1 MFIIPR
7 CKSKVV
13 GNVDRSVTR
22 NVATTENN
30 SENGVKK
37 NDEFSYHQF
46 ESKIIIM
53 KNKMMT
59 TKIELIAAFNNLLN
73 TKYELGIK
81 ELDEILRLFPKN

>member
-1 MFIIPR
+1 
-7 CKSKVV
+7 
-13 GNVDRSVTR
+13 
-22 NVATTENN
+22 
-30 SENGVKK
+30 
-37 NDEFSYHQF
+37 
-46 ESKIIIM
+46 M